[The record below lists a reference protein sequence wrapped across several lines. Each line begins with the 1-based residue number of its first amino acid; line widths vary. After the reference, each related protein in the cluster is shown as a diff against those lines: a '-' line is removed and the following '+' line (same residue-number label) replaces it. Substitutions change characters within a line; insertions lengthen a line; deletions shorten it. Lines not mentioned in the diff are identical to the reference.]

1 MALNFPSNPSENDIY
16 QFGLLT
22 YVFKNGKWVS
32 QSRGASQ
39 LPWYSNMEQAR
50 ALWKRLAAEAGLNLV
65 DGSFEEGAEIT
76 SSSDVV
82 WWQAGSAIYGWHLN
96 EAKTVPVG
104 STPATAGGIGAGAWV
119 DRTDVTLRSELS
131 EENGDLLVNHTQ
143 PGSSTTRP
151 IKTKLDKFASNEDF
165 GSSRNE
171 FGWEPTSD
179 AEILN
184 APTTEEDMLR
194 NGHVS
199 IAKELY
205 GVRRNAS
212 VINAKANYGDLGF
225 NAAVTGV
232 STTQELANY
241 GYIDNVTA
249 VFDCTSSAY
258 KEWETVSNP
267 VYSLTGFSADGY
279 DFTKLKKG
287 MVVKTL
293 HSTPYFG
300 LILSVS
306 GQTVVISEWRKA
318 DSVSSELP
326 PGGTGLVINPVDKLW
341 ALNCNI
347 DLPPGSRTKNCA
359 IAEFGLVNN
368 TTPDPYSLNC
378 FDMVILPLSN
388 YGATSGFFV
397 HSSSLVNSKFDACY
411 RARNSRFTG
420 AAFLADE
427 DNHRGFWSV
436 DSTHGFVYSSP
447 DENKYSFIVKKT
459 NEYSDNSLWMG
470 VDAKGRVVRLPDKTR
485 VVSQSGALDLFWR
498 RVINGTHSAI
508 TSTLPSSGLQN
519 GDVLV
524 LHCTAPAS
532 GLWTISAESIL
543 PPGAIKFAASTTLL
557 EGVYDAVYI
566 DGTWYINK

>member
-1 MALNFPSNPSENDIY
+1 MTFNTRNPIGSTDARDRSDNSENLDLAVNSLALTFEDRLGVTRDTLEGIY
-16 QFGLLT
+16 QKSAYYRVGTFDAGYTLT
-22 YVFKNGKWVS
+22 NNRQTLAYGNIEYSWSGAFPKAVS
-32 QSRGASQ
+32 
-39 LPWYSNMEQAR
+39 
-50 ALWKRLAAEAGLNLV
+50 
-65 DGSFEEGAEIT
+65 
-76 SSSDVV
+76 
-82 WWQAGSAIYGWHLN
+82 AGS
-96 EAKTVPVG
+96 
-104 STPATAGGIGAGAWV
+104 SPATSGGIGAGAWV
-119 DRTDVTLRSELS
+119 DRTGVTLRGELS
-131 EENGDLLVNHTQ
+131 GENGDLLVNHTQ
-143 PGSSTTRP
+143 TGSSTTRS
-151 IKTKLDKFASNEDF
+151 IKTKLDKFTSNEDF

-171 FGWEPTSD
+171 LGWNPTSD

-232 STTQELANY
+232 HTTQELANY
-241 GYIDNVTA
+241 GFIDNVTA

-258 KEWETVSNP
+258 KDWETVSNP
-267 VYSLTGFSADGY
+267 VYSLTGFSAAGY

-300 LILSVS
+300 LILSVA

-326 PGGTGLVINPVDKLW
+326 AAGTGLVINPVDKLW

-347 DLPPGSRTKNCA
+347 DLPAGSRTKNCA

-378 FDMVILPLSN
+378 FDMVILPWSN
-388 YGATSGFFV
+388 YGASSGFFV
-397 HSSSLVNSKFDACY
+397 HSSSWANAKFDACY

-420 AAFLADE
+420 AGFLADE
-427 DNHRGFWSV
+427 DNHRGFWAI
-436 DSTHGFVYSSP
+436 DSQHGFVYSSP
-447 DENKYSFIVKKT
+447 DETKYSFMVKKT
-459 NEYSDNSLWMG
+459 NAYNDDSLWMG
-470 VDAKGRVVRLPDKTR
+470 VDSKGRVVRLPDKTR

-498 RVINGTHSAI
+498 RAINGTNTAI

-532 GLWTISAESIL
+532 GLWTISAGSIL
-543 PPGAIKFAASTTLL
+543 PPGGIVFVTSTTLL

-566 DGTWYINK
+566 DGRWYINK